1 MLLQE
6 MYINIL
12 KRKDFSALTDKGLSS
27 FHLYVYIKSLTT
39 SHSHNPW
46 IYYCFGI
53 IKEGLTPFLGT
64 NIGKMWF
71 KC

>member
-12 KRKDFSALTDKGLSS
+12 KHKDFSALPDKGLSS

-53 IKEGLTPFLGT
+53 IKEGLTPFFG
-64 NIGKMWF
+64 NKHRENVV
-71 KC
+71 